1 MASAHAHEPA
11 PMFTEQEK
19 GLLVVV
25 LVWIAMA
32 FSVAA
37 FVFSTLPDKH
47 WGEIANSG
55 PIVPGA
61 SAPKAGH

>member
-1 MASAHAHEPA
+1 
-11 PMFTEQEK
+11 MFTEQEK

-47 WGEIANSG
+47 WGEIANAG